1 VDPLEA
7 ILGGSIKA
15 IPDTQSAM
23 REAGFQT
30 DRNQR
35 GFLPSDFKPMSNIG
49 KAVAE
54 IRIFDESGAFRLIF
68 VAKFKDK
75 VYILH
80 CFQKKSQ
87 KTAKKDI
94 DLALKR
100 YTDLVKEI
108 SS

>member
-1 VDPLEA
+1 
-7 ILGGSIKA
+7 
-15 IPDTQSAM
+15 M
-23 REAGFQT
+23 QT
-30 DRNQR
+30 NRLTGHIDLSRPN
-35 GFLPSDFKPMSNIG
+35 G
-49 KAVAE
+49 KC
-54 IRIFDESGAFRLIF
+54 RLIF

-100 YTDLVKEI
+100 YTDLVKGI

>member
-1 VDPLEA
+1 
-7 ILGGSIKA
+7 
-15 IPDTQSAM
+15 
-23 REAGFQT
+23 
-30 DRNQR
+30 
-35 GFLPSDFKPMSNIG
+35 
-49 KAVAE
+49 
-54 IRIFDESGAFRLIF
+54 LIF
-68 VAKFKDK
+68 VAKFQDK

>member
-1 VDPLEA
+1 MRLINRRIESALLLVHFYIKENQPRL
-7 ILGGSIKA
+7 IGGIDRSIH
-15 IPDTQSAM
+15 M
-23 REAGFQT
+23 
-30 DRNQR
+30 
-35 GFLPSDFKPMSNIG
+35 
-49 KAVAE
+49 
-54 IRIFDESGAFRLIF
+54 RLIF